1 MFQIEEK
8 IGIECLDTLKQ
19 AFEQA
24 DADGSGKLTLQEF
37 KELLKSQLT
46 LPTSKVNKPTSSRQ
60 KERELNI
67 FSLNKD
73 SLF

>member
-46 LPTSKVNKPTSSRQ
+46 LPTSKVKNQ
-60 KERELNI
+60 L
-67 FSLNKD
+67 
-73 SLF
+73 